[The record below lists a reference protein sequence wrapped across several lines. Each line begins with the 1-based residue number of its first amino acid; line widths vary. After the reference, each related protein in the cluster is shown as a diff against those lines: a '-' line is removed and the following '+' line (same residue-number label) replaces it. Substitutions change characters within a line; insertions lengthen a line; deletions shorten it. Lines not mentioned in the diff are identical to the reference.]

1 MARVL
6 LPLSLV
12 LALLTGV
19 TGLTGCQGDDQ
30 STASGADR
38 AAAALAAALADG
50 DLSGVSFS
58 DGDTQDRYDAVVSGM
73 DGLEPRVAVEQV
85 SVNDAGTSARA
96 SLAWT
101 WPVGEQEWSYT
112 SQARMTKR
120 GDTWTTVWDPAVVQP
135 ELGADEVLDRV
146 GVTPTRGRIIGVG
159 GRAIVQPRAVE
170 RIGLD
175 KTKVSGVRALDS
187 AHALAGV
194 LGIDAGAF
202 TKLVKVSGESA
213 FVEGLVLR
221 QADLTEQ
228 LSIKVSRIKGGLV
241 VQDTLPLAPTRDFA
255 APILGRV
262 GPVTAEMI
270 KKDPNTYHLG
280 DEVGISG
287 LQARYDDQLRG
298 TPGVIIR
305 RVSRASDGGSAGHT
319 LFEEKP
325 VAGQPLRLT
334 MDPRLQSLAERLLA
348 NVGPASALV
357 AIRPR
362 TGDILAAANG
372 PGNDGL
378 NLATYGQ
385 FAPGS
390 TFKSVSSLALLR
402 SGLKPDSVIDCP
414 TSVVV
419 DGKRFENYD
428 DYPTSELGRIPFRAA
443 LANSCNT
450 AFIGQTDRLGDGD
463 LADAAATLGLGVDHD
478 LGFPAYFGQ
487 VKPPASQTEAAADMI
502 GQGTI
507 LASPMVMATVVAS
520 VETGHTVVPSLIPA
534 VDGGAAPGPELTTGE
549 DSSLKTMLRQV
560 VTGGSGIGL
569 LDVPGPPLI
578 AKTGT
583 AEYDDAQGRRKLHAW
598 MIAARPDLAVAV
610 FVETGQSGSGTAGPI
625 LEAFLR
631 GA

>member
-6 LPLSLV
+6 LPLLLV
-12 LALLTGV
+12 LTA
-19 TGLTGCQGDDQ
+19 LTGCQGADSPADP
-30 STASGADR
+30 GAER

-50 DLSGVSFS
+50 DLSGVAFS
-58 DGDTQDRYDAVVSGM
+58 GGPAQQEYDEVV
-73 DGLEPRVAVEQV
+73 DGLDGVEPRVRVEQV
-85 SVNDAGTSARA
+85 SVAASGRTARA

-101 WPVGEQEWSYT
+101 WPVSAQEWSYT
-112 SQARMTKR
+112 SQARLTR
-120 GDTWTTVWDPAVVQP
+120 SGDRWRTTWDRSLVQP
-135 ELGADEVLDRV
+135 DLGADEVLDRV
-146 GVTPTRGRIIGVG
+146 GITPRRGAIVGAG
-159 GRAIVQPRAVE
+159 GRPIVRPRAVE
-170 RIGLD
+170 RIGID
-175 KTKVSGVRALDS
+175 KTKVSGAKALAS
-187 AHALAGV
+187 ARALAGV
-194 LGIDAGAF
+194 LDIEVAAF
-202 TKLVKVSGESA
+202 TKLVKASGDSA

-221 QADLTEQ
+221 EADLTEQ
-228 LSIKVSRIKGGLV
+228 LSLQVSRIRGGLV

-270 KKDPNTYHLG
+270 KKAPDTYHLG
-280 DEVGISG
+280 DEAGLSG

-298 TPGVIIR
+298 TPGVLIR
-305 RVSRASDGGSAGHT
+305 RVGEGSASHE
-319 LFEEKP
+319 LFSEKP

-334 MDPRLQSLAERLLA
+334 MDLRLQSLAERLLA
-348 NVGPASALV
+348 GVGPASALV
-357 AIRPR
+357 AIRPSS
-362 TGDILAAANG
+362 GAIVAAANG
-372 PGNDGL
+372 PGNGGL

-390 TFKSVSSLALLR
+390 TFKSVSALALLR
-402 SGLKPDSVIDCP
+402 SGLTPDSVVDCP
-414 TSVVV
+414 PSVVV

-428 DYPTSELGRIPFRAA
+428 DYPPAELGRIPFRTA

-450 AFIGQTDRLGDGD
+450 AFIGQADRLGDGD

-487 VKPPASQTEAAADMI
+487 VKPPASQTEGAADMI

-507 LASPMVMATVVAS
+507 LASPMAMATVVAS
-520 VETGHTVVPSLIPA
+520 VEAGHTVVPSLIPA
-534 VDGGAAPGPELTTGE
+534 VDGGEAPGPELTAGE
-549 DSSLKTMLRQV
+549 DASLKTMLRQV
-560 VTGGSGIGL
+560 VTAGSGAGL
-569 LDVPGPPLI
+569 LDVPGAPLI

-583 AEYDDAQGRRKLHAW
+583 AEYDDDTGHRKLHAW

-610 FVETGQSGSGTAGPI
+610 FVETGESGSGTAGPI

>member
-6 LPLSLV
+6 LPLLLV
-12 LALLTGV
+12 LTA
-19 TGLTGCQGDDQ
+19 LTGCQGDDQ
-30 STASGADR
+30 PTDSGADR
-38 AAAALAAALADG
+38 AAGMLAAALAQG
-50 DLSGVSFS
+50 ELSPITWTGSNP
-58 DGDTQDRYDAVVSGM
+58 QKEYDAVVAGL
-73 DGLEPRVAVEQV
+73 DGLEPRVVVEQV
-85 SVNDAGTSARA
+85 TVSSSGTSARA

-112 SQARMTKR
+112 SQARMTKGGPDGWR
-120 GDTWTTVWDPAVVQP
+120 TAWDPAIVEP

-146 GVTPTRGRIIGVG
+146 SVTPRRGKILGAG

-175 KTKVSGVRALDS
+175 KTKVSGAKAVAS
-187 AHALAGV
+187 ARELAGV
-194 LGIDAGAF
+194 LDIDGTAF
-202 TKLVKVSGESA
+202 AKLVKASGDSA

-221 QADLTEQ
+221 EADLTEQ
-228 LSIKVSRIKGGLV
+228 LSLRVSRIKGGLV

-270 KKDPNTYHLG
+270 KKNPDTYSVG
-280 DEVGISG
+280 DEVGLSG

-298 TPGVIIR
+298 TPGVVIR
-305 RVSRASDGGSAGHT
+305 RVGAGSASHE
-319 LFEEKP
+319 LFAEKP
-325 VAGQPLRLT
+325 VAGQPLKLT
-334 MDPRLQSLAERLLA
+334 LDPRLQSLAERLLA

-357 AIRPR
+357 AIRPS

-372 PGNDGL
+372 PGNGGL

-402 SGLKPDSVIDCP
+402 SGLRPDSLVDCP
-414 TSVVV
+414 PSVVV

-428 DYPTSELGRIPFRAA
+428 DYPPSQLGRIPFRTA

-450 AFIGQTDRLGDGD
+450 AFIGQRLRLSRDG
-463 LADAAATLGLGVDHD
+463 LTEAASSLGLGVDHD
-478 LGFPAYFGQ
+478 LGFPAYFGN
-487 VKPPASQTEAAADMI
+487 VSPADSETGAAANMI

-507 LASPMVMATVVAS
+507 LASPMVMATVIAS
-520 VETGHTVVPSLIPA
+520 IEAGHTVVPTLIPA
-534 VDGGAAPGPELTTGE
+534 VDGGQAPGPQLTTGE
-549 DSSLKTMLRQV
+549 DAALKTMLRQV

-583 AEYDDAQGRRKLHAW
+583 AEYDAPSDSGGSQRKLHAW
-598 MIAARPDLAVAV
+598 MIAGRPDLAVAV
-610 FVETGQSGSGTAGPI
+610 FVETGDSGSGTAGPI

>member
-1 MARVL
+1 MTRVL
-6 LPLSLV
+6 LPLLLV
-12 LALLTGV
+12 LTA
-19 TGLTGCQGDDQ
+19 LTGCQGSDPP
-30 STASGADR
+30 AESGADR

-50 DLSGVSFS
+50 DLSGVPFGQ
-58 DGDTQDRYDAVVSGM
+58 GDPQQEYDAVVDGM
-73 DGLEPRVAVEQV
+73 DGLEPQVSVEQV
-85 SVNDAGTSARA
+85 SVDEAGTRARA

-101 WPVGEQEWSYT
+101 WPLGEQEWRYT
-112 SQARMTKR
+112 AQASMTKR
-120 GDTWTTVWDPAVVQP
+120 GDRWTTAWDRAVVQP
-135 ELGADEVLDRV
+135 DLAADEVLDRV
-146 GVTPTRGRIIGVG
+146 AVTPKRGSIIGAG
-159 GRAIVQPRAVE
+159 GRPIVQPRAVE

-175 KTKVSGVRALDS
+175 KTKVSGAKALDS
-187 AHALAGV
+187 ARALAGV
-194 LGIDAGAF
+194 LDIDPAAF
-202 TKLVKVSGESA
+202 TKLVKASGDSA

-221 QADLTEQ
+221 EADLTEQ
-228 LSIKVSRIKGGLV
+228 LSIQVSRIKGGLV

-262 GPVTAEMI
+262 GPATAEMI
-270 KKDPNTYHLG
+270 SKDPDKYHLG

-298 TPGVIIR
+298 TPGVIVR
-305 RVSRASDGGSAGHT
+305 RVGEGSASHT
-319 LFEEKP
+319 LVEEKP

-334 MDPRLQSLAERLLA
+334 MDPRLQTLAERLLA

-357 AIRPR
+357 AIRPS

-372 PGNDGL
+372 PGTNGL

-402 SGLKPDSVIDCP
+402 SGLKPDSVVDCP
-414 TSVVV
+414 PSVVV

-428 DYPTSELGRIPFRAA
+428 DYPPAELGRIPFRTA

-450 AFIGQTDRLGDGD
+450 AFIGQADRLGDSD
-463 LADAAATLGLGVDHD
+463 LADAAASLGLGVDHD

-487 VKPPASQTEAAADMI
+487 VKPPASQTEGAADMI

-507 LASPMVMATVVAS
+507 LASPMAMATVVAS
-520 VETGHTVVPSLIPA
+520 IEAGHTVVPSLIPA
-534 VDGGAAPGPELTTGE
+534 VDGGQAPGPELTAGE
-549 DSSLKTMLRQV
+549 DASLTTMLRQV
-560 VTGGSGIGL
+560 VTAGSGIGL

-610 FVETGQSGSGTAGPI
+610 FVETGESGSGTAGPI